1 MASCAD
7 VLEYP
12 HTKKTK
18 KKTKHT
24 TTVITISK
32 KPKLNKL
39 QQCTLDKDTKSFFKK
54 TKKKTKN
61 DVKFKHNIEKKSI

>member
-61 DVKFKHNIEKKSI
+61 YVKFKHNIEKKSI